1 VSASVRASAAG
12 WQVGHGRFQTLDLT
26 PLGYR
31 RIADNVPYAERG
43 IV

>member
-1 VSASVRASAAG
+1 M
-12 WQVGHGRFQTLDLT
+12 LDLT

-31 RIADNVPYAERG
+31 RIADDVPYAERG

>member
-1 VSASVRASAAG
+1 M
-12 WQVGHGRFQTLDLT
+12 LDLT